1 MTSPA
6 AVPRRL
12 RLRSLDGCRGIAAL
26 IVLIHHSALTV
37 PEFANLYLGDLVLPE
52 VGTLV
57 WWLNATPLKIFT
69 AGGEAVLLFFVLSGL
84 VVSLPVLRT
93 KRFDWI
99 AYFFTRTIRLWVP
112 VAASLLLAAVCLSVR
127 VPDASVAVSK
137 WVALSN
143 VPVPEW
149 QEVVRGFDAV
159 RGPTR
164 INNPLW
170 SLQWEFLF
178 SLSLPVFVGMA
189 VVLRRWTAATIT
201 LCTGLAAVGY
211 LHQIDYLVYFSA
223 FLAGTL
229 MAFVVIKRPRRVA
242 RTSTSFLAQVIWFA
256 GFLAG
261 ILLMCTY
268 WMLFVGSVSDHPTL
282 AFAKSLS
289 IPGAVLIVLAAVFS
303 RPVGR
308 LLELPPIQWLGR
320 ISFSLYLVHVPILV
334 LFSRMLGSD
343 HWMRALLFA
352 VPTSFVVAWLFSRLV
367 EVPSH
372 RLAKWAGG
380 LMSGKISE
388 AVSRDLAGDREPFEA
403 GLHPATSDER
413 RAKGQEGD

>member
-1 MTSPA
+1 MTAPA
-6 AVPRRL
+6 LTPRRL

-37 PEFANLYLGDLVLPE
+37 PEFANLYLGDLVLPAQ
-52 VGTLV
+52 GTLL
-57 WWLNATPLKIFT
+57 WWLSATPLKIFT

-84 VVSLPVLRT
+84 VVSLPVLRA
-93 KRFDWI
+93 RQFDWV
-99 AYFFTRTIRLWVP
+99 AYFFTRTIRLWFP
-112 VAASLLLAAVCLSVR
+112 VAASLVLAAVFLSVA
-127 VPDASVAVSK
+127 VPDANVAVSK
-137 WVALSN
+137 WVTLSH

-178 SLSLPVFVGMA
+178 SLSLPVFVGIA
-189 VVLRRWTAATIT
+189 VVLRHWAAATIV

-211 LHQIDYLVYFSA
+211 LHEIDYLVYFSA
-223 FLAGTL
+223 FLAGAL
-229 MAFVVIKRPRRVA
+229 MVFVVLSRPGKVVKA
-242 RTSTSFLAQVIWFA
+242 STSLRTQVIWFA
-256 GFLAG
+256 CFVAG

-268 WMLFVGSVSDHPTL
+268 WMLFVGSVSDHQTL

-289 IPGAVLIVLAAVFS
+289 IPGAVLIVLSAVFS
-303 RPVGR
+303 RPVCW
-308 LLELPPIQWLGR
+308 LLELAPIQWLGR

-352 VPTSFVVAWLFSRLV
+352 IPTTFVVAWLFSRIV

-372 RLAKWAGG
+372 RLAKWAGS
-380 LMSGKISE
+380 LMSVKVSE
-388 AVSRDLAGDREPFEA
+388 AVSRSAVSKSEPVGPDLQAAIKDGRRPIAQPGD
-403 GLHPATSDER
+403 
-413 RAKGQEGD
+413 

>member
-6 AVPRRL
+6 ATPRRH

-37 PEFANLYLGDLVLPE
+37 PEFANLYLGNLVLPKE
-52 VGTLV
+52 GSLL
-57 WWLNATPLKIFT
+57 WWLNGTPLKVFT

-84 VVSLPVLRT
+84 VVSLPVLRA
-93 KRFDWI
+93 RQFDWV

-112 VAASLLLAAVCLSVR
+112 VAASLVLAAICLSIA
-127 VPDASVAVSK
+127 VPDANVAVSK
-137 WVALSN
+137 WVTLSN

-178 SLSLPVFVGMA
+178 SLLLPVFVGIA
-189 VVLRRWTAATIT
+189 VVLRRWAAATIT
-201 LCTGLAAVGY
+201 LCTGFAAIGY
-211 LHQIDYLVYFSA
+211 LHQIEYLVYFSA
-223 FLAGTL
+223 FLAGAL
-229 MAFVVIKRPRRVA
+229 IAFTVIDRPRKA
-242 RTSTSFLAQVIWFA
+242 AKAGTSFRGQLVWFA
-256 GFLAG
+256 VFVAG
-261 ILLMCTY
+261 ILLMCAY

-289 IPGAVLIVLAAVFS
+289 IPGAVLIVLSAVFS
-303 RPVGR
+303 RPVCR
-308 LLELPPIQWLGR
+308 LLELPPVQWLGR

-352 VPTSFVVAWLFSRLV
+352 VPTTFVVAWLFSRII

-372 RLAKWAGG
+372 RLAKWTGS
-380 LMSGKISE
+380 LMSGKVSE
-388 AVSRDLAGDREPFEA
+388 VITRPPARKSEPLESGLEPVINDARHPLGQSGD
-403 GLHPATSDER
+403 
-413 RAKGQEGD
+413 